1 MSSIARIYFKK
12 KKNNPAMGVAC
23 VRIRTDAARVRNP
36 RRGRAEKSAAAAAR
50 AVDDGWAMTRCER
63 SANVVTAHPR
73 ASIRRP
79 RAIWFVNALTQP
91 TTRSHGAIMSQTMRA
106 TQLSSRTA
114 IRGGDLAAKKT
125 RRGAGAG
132 RATYARRS
140 SAMTVT
146 KSQYSVAVLG
156 AAGGIGQSLSLLLKM
171 NPLISDLRLYD
182 LANTPGVA
190 ADLSHTNTTCQVRGF
205 MGADQLK
212 DALKGAD
219 LVVIPAGVP
228 RKPGMTRDDL
238 FAINA
243 GIVRDLCAACTEACP
258 NALINII
265 SNPVNSTVPIASEVF
280 KKAGCYDPKKIFGV
294 TTLDI
299 VRSNTFV
306 AEAKGLDINDVDVPV
321 IGGHAGITILPLLSQ
336 TYPKCDFTAEEAD
349 KLTVR
354 IQNAGTE
361 VVEAKAGA
369 GSATLSMA
377 YAAARMAEACLRGL
391 SGEPDVY
398 ECSYVASN
406 VTELPYFATKVR
418 LGPSGAEEVMPI
430 GDITEYEADWLAKLK
445 VELTG
450 SIQKG
455 VDFANQ

>member
-1 MSSIARIYFKK
+1 
-12 KKNNPAMGVAC
+12 
-23 VRIRTDAARVRNP
+23 
-36 RRGRAEKSAAAAAR
+36 
-50 AVDDGWAMTRCER
+50 
-63 SANVVTAHPR
+63 
-73 ASIRRP
+73 
-79 RAIWFVNALTQP
+79 
-91 TTRSHGAIMSQTMRA
+91 MRA

-114 IRGGDLAAKKT
+114 IRGGDLAAKKA

-243 GIVRDLCAACTEACP
+243 GIVRDLCVACTEACP

-406 VTELPYFATKVR
+406 ITELPYFATKVR